1 MDRRLFEDQ
10 VLNVWQKR
18 DGVWYPTWNHYYDFS
33 DEHLC
38 AKCYREGVG
47 IIDDVFCRGMPGSP
61 QLKYQNNL
69 EDPRGATGEARFT
82 TSSFSVVTYEYEDGT
97 FGAHERLTFFP
108 FYNYERTVTYPYTQ
122 CDYKNITYEDVTL
135 RSEGRF
141 PIDIGMG
148 RFRFM
153 DLGGELYAPERLF
166 HSEVRNWFFS
176 TLKKWCMLYAFGFSL
191 VRYAT
196 NE

>member
-47 IIDDVFCRGMPGSP
+47 IIDDVFCRGMPGGP
-61 QLKYQNNL
+61 WLERQNNP
-69 EDPRGATGEARFT
+69 EDPRGPVGTYIRVGRYTVKTYKYDDGSFRAT
-82 TSSFSVVTYEYEDGT
+82 DGLVLLP
-97 FGAHERLTFFP
+97 EML
-108 FYNYERTVTYPYTQ
+108 YERNVTWPYTL
-122 CDYKNITYEDVTL
+122 CDYKNISREDATF

-141 PIDIGMG
+141 PIDVGVG
-148 RFRFM
+148 TFRFVHV
-153 DLGGELYAPERLF
+153 GGEIYAPEMRF
-166 HSEVRNWFFS
+166 HQSVSNYFDQTRG
-176 TLKKWCMLYAFGFSL
+176 KWAMIYIFGFSL

-196 NE
+196 EN